1 MSSDRSSLAY
11 RPCAGAVLINRAG
24 LVFAGRRAGLPA
36 EDATAWQMPQGGIDA
51 GEQPLDAA
59 LRELFEETSV
69 HSVKLMAE
77 SAAWLSY
84 DVPDSLASGRFQ
96 KKWRG
101 QTQKWF
107 AFRFLGPDSEID
119 ILRPGGGAFTAEFDA
134 WAAEAMEARDLDALI
149 DFARVAPAAREAHPR
164 TEHWA
169 PLYVALG
176 AAKASGLANTSVID
190 GFWYG
195 LSKRSWQLD

>member
-36 EDATAWQMPQGGIDA
+36 DDATAWQMPQGGIDA

-77 SAAWLSY
+77 SVAWLSY

-134 WAAEAMEARDLDALI
+134 WDWLPLTELPGRVVAFKRPIYEALVAEFAALA
-149 DFARVAPAAREAHPR
+149 VPA
-164 TEHWA
+164 
-169 PLYVALG
+169 
-176 AAKASGLANTSVID
+176 
-190 GFWYG
+190 
-195 LSKRSWQLD
+195 